1 MNYLNISHADTVNGV
16 GLRSVIWVSGC
27 ERKCPGCFSPY
38 THDFCAGIPFDNAA
52 KEELFR
58 DSKEDWCN
66 GITVVGG
73 EPLHPNNFQT
83 VLEIV
88 REHKMLYPNKT
99 IWLYTGYCWNDIVQD
114 STMIEILKYLDVICD
129 GPYVEAL
136 KDINIHWVGS
146 SNQHVIDVKERIE
159 KIKSL

>member
-66 GITVVGG
+66 GITIVGG

-88 REHKMLYPNKT
+88 REHRMLYPNKT

-129 GPYVEAL
+129 GPYIEAL

>member
-88 REHKMLYPNKT
+88 REHRMLYPNKT

-129 GPYVEAL
+129 GPYIEAL